1 MKTSVFLKMLGV
13 VLASL
18 LFSNCFF
25 AKSNTESGESV
36 LETNDPTAH
45 TDSCGTS
52 SVVCKSVGDTFAI
65 ELQSNPSTGYSW
77 SCASDSLRYV
87 ELIERTFRQP
97 ERKGMMVGAGGAD
110 IWLYKAVADGC
121 DTLNFKYKRRWE
133 NDSIPPKDSA
143 CIIVK
148 IGSPQ

>member
-36 LETNDPTAH
+36 LETNDSTAH

-65 ELQSNPSTGYSW
+65 ELQSNPSHPQDIPGAVPRTRCVTLSSSSGL
-77 SCASDSLRYV
+77 SDSLK
-87 ELIERTFRQP
+87 ER
-97 ERKGMMVGAGGAD
+97 A
-110 IWLYKAVADGC
+110 
-121 DTLNFKYKRRWE
+121 
-133 NDSIPPKDSA
+133 
-143 CIIVK
+143 
-148 IGSPQ
+148 